1 MIPNSQIQ
9 THWDSSNR
17 NLCRIRTADWE
28 MKPLIITKNSL
39 LLHKMVSFVDSDAL
53 FLLSVPRWIIM
64 LPTTGESSCSCLCS
78 LKCIPVNYYYLP
90 EKKEK
95 KRSVDGDRWSRHIA
109 EKLKKQ
115 STATHIYSFTG
126 VGSLLIHHY
135 CWFTSCLDCH
145 SNLAIN
151 NDCSIFESK
160 FYYNLH
166 KCISNYS
173 LTQHTHS
180 ISNIKKF
187 KREMMDG
194 WCACVDFHT
203 PTLSRCLLYPPHI
216 NGAVCMHAHTSCA
229 KLVSN
234 QHNSHN
240 EINNIDNTNSSNT
253 NTMIE
258 TK

>member
-1 MIPNSQIQ
+1 MCRNPRKTISIDIEGGLFWIHDKLQIKRTKIPTRQKSWLSTCRLENLAYEKIAKSRLLPSDFWGPDSAMIPNSQIQ

-53 FLLSVPRWIIM
+53 FLLSVPRWIMM

-145 SNLAIN
+145 
-151 NDCSIFESK
+151 
-160 FYYNLH
+160 
-166 KCISNYS
+166 
-173 LTQHTHS
+173 
-180 ISNIKKF
+180 
-187 KREMMDG
+187 
-194 WCACVDFHT
+194 
-203 PTLSRCLLYPPHI
+203 
-216 NGAVCMHAHTSCA
+216 
-229 KLVSN
+229 
-234 QHNSHN
+234 
-240 EINNIDNTNSSNT
+240 
-253 NTMIE
+253 
-258 TK
+258 